1 MVLLVA
7 ACAFSGC
14 LNKAQANDF
23 IGSWEATETDDTIF
37 TFYENGTCGI
47 HAGNLIAQG
56 EWKPDGENYGL
67 YCYGIR
73 AGTASF
79 VNDDLIHLQL
89 TYGMLDL
96 NEDFKRVA
104 A

>member
-1 MVLLVA
+1 MILLIAV
-7 ACAFSGC
+7 CAFSGC
-14 LNKAQANDF
+14 LNKAQADEVL
-23 IGSWEATETDDTIF
+23 GTWKATETADTTF

-56 EWKPDGENYGL
+56 EWKPDGDNYGL

-79 VNDDLIHLQL
+79 KGDDLHLQL

-96 NEDFKRVA
+96 DEDFKRLS
-104 A
+104 